1 MNGTQ
6 PGSQLRYQATQLSST
21 RQAHQITQWLPAVK
35 RQARYVSDR
44 LQADDMMDDLV
55 QAGLSGLLEAL
66 QRYQPD
72 TGVAFWGYALPR
84 IRGAMIDEIRRQDWR
99 PRGIGKMAGNISQ
112 VMVRLEQSLGR
123 LPVEREIAEAMG
135 MSLADYQHCLNDI
148 HMGQLEV
155 LPQESDEPA
164 SDIGCESV
172 VSRRETEAKV
182 TVAVSQL
189 AVRER
194 QLLSMYYGQELT
206 MQEIASGLGITE
218 ARVSQIHKQC
228 LLKLRILLNPV
239 EDASC

>member
-1 MNGTQ
+1 MNGTLPQ
-6 PGSQLRYQATQLSST
+6 SPLRYQTTQLSGT
-21 RQAHQITQWLPAVK
+21 RHAHPITRWLPAVK

-44 LQADDMMDDLV
+44 LQADDMIDDLV

-66 QRYQPD
+66 QRYRPD
-72 TGVAFWGYALPR
+72 AGAVFWTFALPR
-84 IRGAMIDEIRRQDWR
+84 IRGAMIDEVRRQDWR

-112 VMVRLEQSLGR
+112 VIVRLEQSLGR
-123 LPVEREIAEAMG
+123 LPVEREIAQAMG
-135 MSLADYQHCLNDI
+135 MSLTDYQHCLNDI

-155 LPQESDEPA
+155 LPPETDEPA
-164 SDIGCESV
+164 GDAGCESA
-172 VSRRETEAKV
+172 VSRRETEAQV
-182 TVAVSQL
+182 TAAVGQL

-228 LLKLRILLNPV
+228 LLKLRILLNP
-239 EDASC
+239 